1 MAALGQALAPA
12 PRIPVRPTAPRGPD
26 IAFDRTQN
34 KLFVQGTVFDA
45 DDADSALRAEEL
57 LDGPGTG
64 LPTTGNWEPLD
75 VGAYQQY
82 LSSIKNPSMGRLAS
96 KSFGRGVDQ
105 LQMLGGSALQL
116 LGAEELGGRIV
127 SAQEEQ
133 LRKTSPF
140 ERQFTDIGSSPE
152 RGVMDWFVANL
163 ATQGPNILESIAAGL
178 AGAAV
183 GSVTASPGIG
193 TAGGFLA
200 GVFGKKALKE
210 KIIDA
215 AGKYRRGEI
224 KKGDNEF
231 EILAN
236 ASALAGA
243 TAATFGSSYAMGIGD
258 IYGEMRDQGVTADD
272 TGARLTALLG
282 GFPYAAAESMSEF
295 VLARRILGF
304 GGKPRAIPEG
314 VGVLRR
320 GGELLRRG
328 AVGAAIGAPME
339 GLTEVSQ
346 EALAMGLSGQDLT
359 SDEAINRFINSFAA
373 GAAIGGGMGGLAN
386 LKSPAREEANLLTN
400 PPPPPP
406 PAPLPPGQLELPL
419 EGGVAAPTPTSFA
432 PTTEGTQGVLDVGVP
447 GQPMTAEEALYRGRP
462 VDRSVAPVEE
472 VAPEQMDLFAAPEQV
487 QRQIVMQFAPPA
499 PEGIGFTE
507 QQGGP
512 PNAIQLAMQKA
523 QRQRAFDQ
531 REAELAGQRNR
542 EMDQLQTGGAAQRT
556 AQQELAYLAEQ
567 EALQQEL
574 EQEQALAEA
583 PQRTFGP
590 RQAEQLRLPLRT
602 PRTSLR
608 EALRRGTSALPVSRL
623 SPDAP
628 PGTQG
633 SLFPASLFRE
643 ENQVGDLGRAP
654 TQLSLFTQ
662 KGEPTVAAMKGAGPK
677 TKVVDP
683 QDVAAQAKAD
693 ADAAKAAAKK
703 KAAEDKLKKGEAAKK
718 KAAGKGEKLK
728 KQKVETAGEKATRLY
743 AADVNEEYM
752 KLTDSQRAAVAA
764 DLNLS
769 QEQVRAQIDAPTQEQ
784 IEKIDDAITTAKK
797 TVETTTETDT
807 TTEVDASTFTMLGAT
822 EADIRIVE
830 ATEVGTAQREDAM
843 AILADTAFLL
853 GEESNVKAA
862 ADRART
868 FINTTQLYEADR
880 EVVDGVIIDGINTL
894 TSKQGFYPA
903 SDKVRGGTM
912 KPWLAWAYSR
922 GLLPSINTQ
931 ITAMPYD
938 TALAWV
944 RDKVIRL
951 DNLPTS
957 IRKQVAKALDIEI
970 AADTPTVPDTISNAG
985 KTLAN
990 EIKNINART
999 TETPANQVKKLREK
1013 LTTLYA
1019 AAQAQNLTNYL
1030 VDNGSP
1036 IEDYFT
1042 ATGQPIIN
1050 VINKRV
1056 VVGTEKL
1063 TPAQI
1068 VAASKTER
1076 ADRIMAA
1083 SEADIQQDTLTL
1095 ADWNVTTTD
1104 TFSDDYSGDYYR
1116 DNGAPITKP
1125 VSLGKIQLLVK
1136 SFLSKLK
1143 IKPKVHIYK
1152 NQADLRERNP
1162 SLYDR
1167 AKAARPQNDFDTAP
1181 AVGYSFGKGEV
1192 LIFSDR
1198 VATEKQ
1204 LKFVL
1209 AHETLGHFGFRG
1221 MIGATELNRILDD
1234 IYAQSQKVRSGVD
1247 AYMAAFPDMDKREAT
1262 EEYLADYAGS
1272 LDTNILARFWN
1283 AVKNLLNKIGVTF
1296 DDDIA
1301 RYLVN
1306 QSRQYV
1312 RYGMLDGRPVD
1323 MGQIGRNI
1331 MSFESMQDPYGSG
1344 RYSLGGPYADD
1355 TNRVA
1360 VERVSSPLGYEK
1372 FTTLRGVLAAAEK
1385 KKINVG
1391 SFLERMRSELSLMNW
1406 EARRNQGYRAV
1417 YLALQNTVRRSSQ
1430 LRSKYNDMMR
1440 DVLRPSVEIFGSKFS
1455 KGATQ
1460 GELDTVNTMLN
1471 ATSSA
1476 RHGMA
1481 TDKTLNKL
1489 GDLVVMVNG
1498 EPVVVDDVLT
1508 KLKAL
1513 GRVTIDQFRSG
1524 FEYERTV
1531 NRPMTPERR
1540 AELEAEMKIALA
1552 AESDPK
1558 AKKAIEREYKAIL
1571 ENPNAEFKVTEKV
1584 AAMPGLKEDD
1594 LVWKMYTQVRDTM
1607 DEAALDSLLADY
1619 KAAIG
1624 EQIRVA
1630 STASI
1635 LLNRVLSDMEKAY
1648 LDRVTQKYL
1657 ELGEAAVSVNDDG
1670 SVSVNKELSDKANE
1684 FIAKWNES
1692 LLADRSD
1699 KYVALKEF
1707 LNDAEYDDFTTG
1719 LDGLKAGSSIPKS
1732 GQERF
1737 ALQAIIGKMNL
1748 FAGSRLGAE
1757 LRTKRS
1763 ISGGYVPFGR
1773 EGSYQIR
1780 IELQDPKT
1788 GQVFKIAEEQRKD
1801 LLFMQVATEADAKQM
1816 AEEINAVFAD
1826 ESADSLYEFSAYE
1839 NGEYKTRRLKM
1850 VAMAETARTTDNA
1863 TSETNLHDV
1872 IRTLTR
1878 FGINITPNER
1888 RRLFQGLT
1896 RQDSKARRQ
1905 LNRRDVR
1912 GYDPNTIKYVSQ
1924 HLESSA
1930 SSVARREN
1938 RPIIDKLFTDGDKE
1952 SEQLWRGDEV
1962 EYQRRKTAWEEAQKD
1977 STMDPA
1983 LKASI
1988 KQEYIDYEYT
1998 FKKNNSKFM
2007 ANKYKDRA
2015 RQLLGFLDAQTE
2027 VEFSDFGSGDFGSKL
2042 RMWTTIAQLGGSL
2055 AVGLLNVVS
2064 LVTNVTPSLSG
2075 FNQKNGFG
2083 GGFGWAR
2090 SSTTLSHALWQTKN
2104 PAQSDVKF
2112 WDDLLADPA
2121 KLKASGFTA
2130 AEAQFMQQ
2138 EVSSGSM
2145 QAALFNALLGSARG
2159 RVTSG
2164 AAQKATQ
2171 TFMGAFTYTEQATRR
2186 ASGLAAFRLKYAQA
2200 QQEGKARKLAGAE
2213 LDRFAFDKASQFAVS
2228 MLDSTLG
2235 EYAMF
2240 ARPAMFRGGVGQ
2252 FIYLYKTFPIN
2263 TVLMLAS
2270 MDKKTALLAM
2280 GLLMVF
2286 SGMKGLP
2293 FADDLMDL
2301 LDTIAQLLGWGPGSV
2316 WRGTAETTA
2325 LDFLNSVA
2333 PGMTPVIWRGVLN
2346 NVTPANVADRVSL
2359 SNMIPGTGIALAGAN
2374 VGREILE
2381 VAGPMASFIEQTI
2394 ASTTG
2399 VAKYALET
2407 VGLRDDTTSLTGIAR
2422 AFPVTMVRALGD
2434 IAAYSQS
2441 GAIVNQR
2448 GYVVSED
2455 MHMGTL
2461 LTRAVGFY
2469 PASAV
2474 RENDVVRAATRLGN
2488 YQREV
2493 SSVFRQQYVSARIA
2507 GDTERARE
2515 VVDMVDEW
2523 NKSAKG
2529 TGLAVPNFVMNA
2541 NRALREARRTGSE
2554 RLKQSASRDAQGRL
2568 EELQYLYG
2576 IED

>member
-1 MAALGQALAPA
+1 
-12 PRIPVRPTAPRGPD
+12 
-26 IAFDRTQN
+26 
-34 KLFVQGTVFDA
+34 
-45 DDADSALRAEEL
+45 
-57 LDGPGTG
+57 
-64 LPTTGNWEPLD
+64 
-75 VGAYQQY
+75 
-82 LSSIKNPSMGRLAS
+82 
-96 KSFGRGVDQ
+96 
-105 LQMLGGSALQL
+105 
-116 LGAEELGGRIV
+116 
-127 SAQEEQ
+127 
-133 LRKTSPF
+133 
-140 ERQFTDIGSSPE
+140 
-152 RGVMDWFVANL
+152 
-163 ATQGPNILESIAAGL
+163 
-178 AGAAV
+178 
-183 GSVTASPGIG
+183 
-193 TAGGFLA
+193 
-200 GVFGKKALKE
+200 
-210 KIIDA
+210 
-215 AGKYRRGEI
+215 
-224 KKGDNEF
+224 
-231 EILAN
+231 
-236 ASALAGA
+236 
-243 TAATFGSSYAMGIGD
+243 
-258 IYGEMRDQGVTADD
+258 
-272 TGARLTALLG
+272 
-282 GFPYAAAESMSEF
+282 
-295 VLARRILGF
+295 
-304 GGKPRAIPEG
+304 
-314 VGVLRR
+314 
-320 GGELLRRG
+320 
-328 AVGAAIGAPME
+328 
-339 GLTEVSQ
+339 
-346 EALAMGLSGQDLT
+346 
-359 SDEAINRFINSFAA
+359 
-373 GAAIGGGMGGLAN
+373 
-386 LKSPAREEANLLTN
+386 
-400 PPPPPP
+400 
-406 PAPLPPGQLELPL
+406 
-419 EGGVAAPTPTSFA
+419 
-432 PTTEGTQGVLDVGVP
+432 
-447 GQPMTAEEALYRGRP
+447 
-462 VDRSVAPVEE
+462 
-472 VAPEQMDLFAAPEQV
+472 
-487 QRQIVMQFAPPA
+487 
-499 PEGIGFTE
+499 
-507 QQGGP
+507 
-512 PNAIQLAMQKA
+512 
-523 QRQRAFDQ
+523 
-531 REAELAGQRNR
+531 
-542 EMDQLQTGGAAQRT
+542 
-556 AQQELAYLAEQ
+556 
-567 EALQQEL
+567 
-574 EQEQALAEA
+574 
-583 PQRTFGP
+583 
-590 RQAEQLRLPLRT
+590 
-602 PRTSLR
+602 
-608 EALRRGTSALPVSRL
+608 
-623 SPDAP
+623 
-628 PGTQG
+628 
-633 SLFPASLFRE
+633 
-643 ENQVGDLGRAP
+643 
-654 TQLSLFTQ
+654 
-662 KGEPTVAAMKGAGPK
+662 
-677 TKVVDP
+677 
-683 QDVAAQAKAD
+683 
-693 ADAAKAAAKK
+693 
-703 KAAEDKLKKGEAAKK
+703 
-718 KAAGKGEKLK
+718 
-728 KQKVETAGEKATRLY
+728 
-743 AADVNEEYM
+743 
-752 KLTDSQRAAVAA
+752 
-764 DLNLS
+764 
-769 QEQVRAQIDAPTQEQ
+769 
-784 IEKIDDAITTAKK
+784 
-797 TVETTTETDT
+797 
-807 TTEVDASTFTMLGAT
+807 MLGAT

-830 ATEVGTAQREDAM
+830 ATEVGTAQREDA
-843 AILADTAFLL
+843 ITDLADTAFLR
-853 GEESNVKAA
+853 GDESNVKAA
-862 ADRART
+862 ADRARN
-868 FINTTQLYEADR
+868 FINTTQLYESDR
-880 EVVDGVIIDGINTL
+880 EVIDGVIIEGVQGSKHGFH
-894 TSKQGFYPA
+894 TSGLLKGQ
-903 SDKVRGGTM
+903 M
-912 KPWLAWAYSR
+912 KPWLEWAYSR
-922 GLLPSINTQ
+922 GLLPNMPGMVIQTIPDEVAVTWIKAKLITINN
-931 ITAMPYD
+931 
-938 TALAWV
+938 V
-944 RDKVIRL
+944 
-951 DNLPTS
+951 PTVVQK
-957 IRKQVAKALDIEI
+957 RI
-970 AADTPTVPDTISNAG
+970 AAELDTTAATTNVPDTSNNIAIA
-985 KTLAN
+985 LWN
-990 EIKNINART
+990 QIKNINGLTIT
-999 TETPANQVKKLREK
+999 TPKNQVTTKQKKLAADFAKVKEEGLADFVVDPDTQTK
-1013 LTTLYA
+1013 L
-1019 AAQAQNLTNYL
+1019 
-1030 VDNGSP
+1030 S
-1036 IEDYFT
+1036 DYFDPN
-1042 ATGQPIIN
+1042 GQPITNIIN
-1050 VINKRV
+1050 NRLTISTYKLSAVEQKEAEQDERETRLTSAAIAKASQGYDSFDIGEDAKFANESPFRGAASGV
-1056 VVGTEKL
+1056 SATEDIVDIPTGTKAPDKSRMETLRTQAAQIWGRNNNIRTKDLLKL
-1063 TPAQI
+1063 TPAQKQARKDFI
-1068 VAASKTER
+1068 DNFVIEQIDAGGFFR
-1076 ADRIMAA
+1076 
-1083 SEADIQQDTLTL
+1083 
-1095 ADWNVTTTD
+1095 
-1104 TFSDDYSGDYYR
+1104 DDGT
-1116 DNGAPITKP
+1116 PITKP
-1125 VSLGKIQLLVK
+1125 VPLGKIQLLVK

-1372 FTTLRGVLAAAEK
+1372 FTTLRGVLEAAER

-1440 DVLRPSVEIFGSKFS
+1440 DVLRPSVEIFGRKFS

-1489 GDLVVMVNG
+1489 GDLVVMLNG

-1584 AAMPGLKEDD
+1584 AAMPGLKEND

-1624 EQIRVA
+1624 EQVRVA

-1635 LLNRVLSDMEKAY
+1635 LLNRALSDMEKAY

-1657 ELGEAAVSVNDDG
+1657 ELSEAAVSVNDDG

-1692 LLADRSD
+1692 LLAERSD

-1707 LNDAEYDDFTTG
+1707 LNNAEYDDFTTG

-1780 IELQDPKT
+1780 VELQDPKT

-1801 LLFMQVATEADAKQM
+1801 LLFMQVATEAEAKQM

-1952 SEQLWRGDEV
+1952 SEKLWRGDEV

-1983 LKASI
+1983 LKAAI

-2090 SSTTLSHALWQTKN
+2090 SSTTLSHALWQTKD

-2121 KLKASGFTA
+2121 KLKASRFTA

-2263 TVLMLAS
+2263 TVLMLSS

-2359 SNMIPGTGIALAGAN
+2359 SNMIPGTGIALAGTN

-2523 NKSAKG
+2523 NKSAKD
-2529 TGLAVPNFVMNA
+2529 TGLSVPNFVMNA